1 MGMVYEFVN
10 ARFATSKV
18 DADVVGETITRL
30 ARENAEK
37 EGVPPE
43 MGVCLPGDLVDEAID
58 PESPLHPLF
67 DFDLERSARRDWHRQ
82 AQRIIVATRRVSEE
96 EGGVPTPAFVHVGRV
111 GYVAREV
118 AMANTDWRAQ
128 LLRETVTGLKG
139 WANRAGMLFEL
150 QEVWDV
156 IRDLPDPPAPGT
168 TSILEAALSEDE
180 VAEEPQPAEV

>member
-30 ARENAEK
+30 AQEQAEK
-37 EGVPPE
+37 EGLPPE
-43 MGVCLPGDLVDEAID
+43 LGVCLPSDLVDEALD

-67 DFDLERSARRDWHRQ
+67 DFDLERSARRDWNRQ
-82 AQRIIVATRRVSEE
+82 AQRIIVATRRVAED
-96 EGGVPTPAFVHVGRV
+96 GGVPTPAFVHVGRV

-118 AMANTDWRAQ
+118 AMANADWRAQ
-128 LLRETVTGLKG
+128 LLRETVAGLKG
-139 WANRAGMLFEL
+139 WADRSAMLFEL

-156 IRDLPDPPAPGT
+156 IQALPTPPSPSAIT
-168 TSILEAALSEDE
+168 AIEAALSADE
-180 VAEEPQPAEV
+180 VVEEPQAAEA